1 MNLEYY
7 DSELDRLEEAVEK
20 TSEETL
26 DDIYLED
33 VVIAVAL
40 KNQVRLQ
47 LTWELLSREISSLFD
62 QIESELEG
70 VYAMAIEAELKDSYK
85 SSTIS
90 EAREFARANK
100 EYRATKRV
108 LQRSKYLK
116 EMAKGIVE
124 TINSRKFVLNNLS
137 NLIVHGSENYML

>member
-20 TSEETL
+20 TSAETI

-70 VYAMAIEAELKDSYK
+70 VYAAAIEAELKDSYK

-90 EAREFARANK
+90 EARDFARANK
-100 EYRATKRV
+100 EYRAIKRV
-108 LQRSKYLK
+108 LQRAKYLR
-116 EMAKGIVE
+116 EMTKGVVE